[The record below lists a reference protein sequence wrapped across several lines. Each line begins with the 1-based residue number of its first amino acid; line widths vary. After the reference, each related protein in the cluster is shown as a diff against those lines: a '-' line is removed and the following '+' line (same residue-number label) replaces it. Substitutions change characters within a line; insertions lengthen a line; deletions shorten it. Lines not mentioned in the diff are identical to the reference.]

1 MPLLVKWVKIG
12 LDVERAKEQ
21 SQPAFK
27 VRHLKA
33 GLRLAHSITL
43 TGQTGISS
51 LIEAGLFGMLVKL
64 MQEQYM
70 ALSLKLL
77 CLTALDGALSDRQA
91 VDKFISFQPNGHVNG
106 VAFLLDQWQ
115 NTKVTR
121 LKFVL
126 NNTIRKLNFLET
138 LCFVEKTCTG
148 NELNGSDKTRLE
160 FALQSVCE
168 IYSNVTQKT
177 SHLKR
182 FLPVAMHFTF
192 PACAHDPHPAVYSFM
207 KSTRLLE
214 CLLILLTK
222 FPVTDAINGKVLAV
236 VEQLLLSDHGI
247 RFLATQ
253 PEATQLLIKTL
264 TEVNQ
269 PLGLTLAHCLRAVS
283 ILDDM
288 ASIDFEHLTSEDD
301 VEPLKSLQLLCETAV
316 GRFYVAHILS
326 LANFSDPLFQ
336 VVKIAAPNSTTKN
349 LCLDLIHSTVSLMD
363 RDEYL
368 QRYGEPLRL
377 LFTDSNKLSHLFF
390 WVKQFDVVS
399 VSALC
404 QELSANVEK
413 AKNCAEELIPIVRRL
428 KAVALPDVDGL
439 GAEFEDASK
448 RQMLLELFSCDGLS
462 TLSGV
467 LAAVASVFEH
477 PELHAA
483 SLAGCKG
490 MNVVNLIHPC
500 LCLLRTLLAFV
511 AASQGAEFK

>member
-1 MPLLVKWVKIG
+1 MKIG
-12 LDVERAKEQ
+12 LDVERAQEQ
-21 SQPAFK
+21 SQPGFK

-51 LIEAGLFGMLVKL
+51 LIEAGLFDMLVKL
-64 MQEQYM
+64 MQEQCM

-77 CLTALDGALSDRQA
+77 CLTALDGALSNRQA
-91 VDKFISFQPNGHVNG
+91 VDKFISFQPNAHVNG

-126 NNTIRKLNFLET
+126 NNTIQKLNLLET
-138 LCFVEKTCTG
+138 LCFVEQTCTS
-148 NELNGSDKTRLE
+148 NDLNSSEKTRLE
-160 FALQSVCE
+160 FALQSINEVL
-168 IYSNVTQKT
+168 SNVTLKT

-182 FLPVAMHFTF
+182 FLPVVLHFTF
-192 PACAHDPHPAVYSFM
+192 PACAHDPHTAVYSFI
-207 KSTRLLE
+207 KATKLLE

-222 FPVTDAINGKVLAV
+222 FSVTDAINGKVLAI
-236 VEQLLLSDHGI
+236 VEQFLGTDHGI

-253 PEATQLLIKTL
+253 PEATQVLIKIL
-264 TEVNQ
+264 TEANQ
-269 PLGLTLAHCLRAVS
+269 PQGLTLAHCLRAVS

-288 ASIDFEHLTSEDD
+288 ASIDFELLTSEDD

-326 LANFSDPLFQ
+326 LANFSDPLLK
-336 VVKIAAPNSTTKN
+336 VVKIAAPNSTTKS

-363 RDEYL
+363 RDDYL

-390 WVKQFDVVS
+390 WVKQFDVIS

-404 QELSANVEK
+404 QELSANVDK

-428 KAVALPDVDGL
+428 KAVTLPDGDGQEA
-439 GAEFEDASK
+439 GFVDASK

-462 TLSGV
+462 MLSSI

-500 LCLLRTLLAFV
+500 LCLLRTLLALV
-511 AASQGAEFK
+511 AACQGADFR

>member
-1 MPLLVKWVKIG
+1 MKIG

-43 TGQTGISS
+43 TGERGISS
-51 LIEAGLFGMLVKL
+51 LIEAGLFGMLVTL
-64 MQEQYM
+64 LQEQYM

-77 CLTALDGALSDRQA
+77 CLTALDGALSNKLA
-91 VDKFISFQPNGHVNG
+91 FNKFVSFQPNAQVNG

-126 NNTIRKLNFLET
+126 NNMIRRLNFLET
-138 LCFVEKTCTG
+138 LCFVEQTCTG
-148 NELNGSDKTRLE
+148 AELDSSERTRLE
-160 FALQSVCE
+160 FALQSIVD

-177 SHLKR
+177 SHRKR
-182 FLPVAMHFTF
+182 FLPAALHFSF
-192 PACAHDPHPAVYSFM
+192 PACAHDPHTAVYSFM

-214 CLLILLTK
+214 CLLVLLTK
-222 FPVTDAINGKVLAV
+222 FPITDVINGQVLAI
-236 VEQLLLSDHGI
+236 VEQFLDTDHGI

-264 TEVNQ
+264 TEANH

-288 ASIDFEHLTSEDD
+288 ADINFELLSSEDD

-316 GRFYVAHILS
+316 GRVYVAHVLS

-336 VVKIAAPNSTTKN
+336 LVKIAAPNSTTKS

-363 RDEYL
+363 RAEYL

-390 WVKQFDVVS
+390 WVKHFDVTS
-399 VSALC
+399 VNALC
-404 QELSANVEK
+404 QELSANVDK

-428 KAVALPDVDGL
+428 KAVALPDVDCQGT
-439 GAEFEDASK
+439 EFEDASK

-462 TLSGV
+462 TLSNV
-467 LAAVASVFEH
+467 LAAVVSVFEH

-483 SLAGCKG
+483 SLAGCRG

-500 LCLLRTLLAFV
+500 LCLLRTLLALV